1 MTASARIH
9 PDALPDDPDELR
21 DTARAMAERLQRI
34 DDAATAAAE
43 PIVSVRWI
51 KDGSGQVN
59 DRAYSGKGPVYRRR
73 MTPAGEVHQLE
84 AEGELQQ
91 LPLGA
96 AAVLQA
102 AGYVEGITDEDSGHI
117 YAAMTG
123 AST

>member
-1 MTASARIH
+1 MTATARIT

-21 DTARAMAERLQRI
+21 DLARSMAERLQRI
-34 DDAATAAAE
+34 DEAAAAAAE

-59 DRAYSGKGPVYRRR
+59 DEPGKGPVYRRR

-102 AGYVEGITDEDSGHI
+102 AGYVEGVTHEDSGHI
-117 YAAMTG
+117 YTAMTG
-123 AST
+123 ASA

>member
-1 MTASARIH
+1 
-9 PDALPDDPDELR
+9 
-21 DTARAMAERLQRI
+21 MAERLQRI

-73 MTPAGEVHQLE
+73 MTPAGEVHQLV
-84 AEGELQQ
+84 EGEVQQ

-102 AGYVEGITDEDSGHI
+102 AGYVEGVTHEDSGHI

-123 AST
+123 ASA